1 MGVHKVCSIPDCGKS
16 HQAKGFCEYHYNQ
29 IQRHGQIT
37 PRSRGVFGE
46 GHVRPDGYRAI
57 YSGGTLR
64 LQHRVIMECT
74 LGRQL
79 LPHENIHHV
88 NGDKLDNRPEN
99 LEVWTKSH
107 PSGQRVEDRVQWA
120 VSFLSSYPEQL
131 AELKA
136 KGKI

>member
-1 MGVHKVCSIPDCGKS
+1 M
-16 HQAKGFCEYHYNQ
+16 
-29 IQRHGQIT
+29 
-37 PRSRGVFGE
+37 
-46 GHVRPDGYRAI
+46 
-57 YSGGTLR
+57 
-64 LQHRVIMECT
+64 
-74 LGRQL
+74 
-79 LPHENIHHV
+79 